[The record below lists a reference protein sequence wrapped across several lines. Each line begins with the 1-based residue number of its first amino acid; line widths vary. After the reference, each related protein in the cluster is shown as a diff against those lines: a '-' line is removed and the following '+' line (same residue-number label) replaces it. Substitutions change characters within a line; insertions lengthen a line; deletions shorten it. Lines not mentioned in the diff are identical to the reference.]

1 MVMGNGMNHKNKF
14 VHVCQTLALGQ
25 LTSGGRAGEEG
36 ERRLAD
42 GSGGARR
49 RGLVKSDRG
58 MSSEANSYT
67 MLVRLCA
74 RQGRR
79 SRSCLAGVSGRRED
93 RRPPTGLSC
102 DGGGRRRR
110 WRRAREWDWRHRLG
124 LRRLQVHGSLMYPFS
139 VGAGGS
145 CVGCCVGEGGGCN
158 YNTNLS
164 LIKIIN
170 AN

>member
-1 MVMGNGMNHKNKF
+1 MR
-14 VHVCQTLALGQ
+14 VCRTLALGQ
-25 LTSGGRAGEEG
+25 LASGGRVGEEG

-79 SRSCLAGVSGRRED
+79 SHSRLAGASERRED
-93 RRPPTGLSC
+93 RWPPTGLSC

-110 WRRAREWDWRHRLG
+110 RRQARAWEWRHRLG
-124 LRRLQVHGSLMYPFS
+124 LRRLEVHGSLTYPFG

-145 CVGCCVGEGGGCN
+145 CVGCCVGEGGGRN
-158 YNTNLS
+158 YNTNLPLLK
-164 LIKIIN
+164 LIS

>member
-1 MVMGNGMNHKNKF
+1 
-14 VHVCQTLALGQ
+14 
-25 LTSGGRAGEEG
+25 
-36 ERRLAD
+36 
-42 GSGGARR
+42 
-49 RGLVKSDRG
+49 

-67 MLVRLCA
+67 MLVCLCA

-102 DGGGRRRR
+102 DGGGRRWRR
-110 WRRAREWDWRHRLG
+110 RRARAWEWQRRLG
-124 LRRLQVHGSLMYPFS
+124 LRRLQVHDSLAYPFG

-145 CVGCCVGEGGGCN
+145 CVGCCVGEGGGRN

-164 LIKIIN
+164 LINLLALIN
-170 AN
+170 CLGTKRNREVPHHCKRVLKKHVVEVFLEHVHYPCI